1 MLKVKAA
8 TGKGVAWLVKKLT
21 KLQPCG
27 RLSSEDY
34 LPVYVRDDQRWWRK
48 LLVYMVPVE
57 CLSSTMFK
65 ALINQ
70 CYDEER
76 SKGGKI
82 ILVCSPTMFEWVLS
96 LSLDFVSDHFEDHIL
111 RELVKERG
119 QKWPKLRIRP
129 GCFVC

>member
-1 MLKVKAA
+1 MLKVRAA
-8 TGKGVAWLVKKLT
+8 TGKGVAWLVKKLK

-34 LPVYVRDDQRWWRK
+34 LPVYVRDDQRRWRK

-65 ALINQ
+65 ALINH

-96 LSLDFVSDHFEDHIL
+96 LSVNSDSDHFEDHTA
-111 RELVKERG
+111 RTGKRTR
-119 QKWPKLRIRP
+119 PKKA
-129 GCFVC
+129 

>member
-1 MLKVKAA
+1 MLKARAA
-8 TGKGVAWLVKKLT
+8 TGKGVAWLVKKLK

-27 RLSSEDY
+27 HLSSEDC

-65 ALINQ
+65 ALINK

-76 SKGGKI
+76 SKGEKI

-96 LSLDFVSDHFEDHIL
+96 LSLDSIFDHFEDHTA
-111 RELVKERG
+111 RVVKVRG
-119 QKWPKLRIRP
+119 
-129 GCFVC
+129 